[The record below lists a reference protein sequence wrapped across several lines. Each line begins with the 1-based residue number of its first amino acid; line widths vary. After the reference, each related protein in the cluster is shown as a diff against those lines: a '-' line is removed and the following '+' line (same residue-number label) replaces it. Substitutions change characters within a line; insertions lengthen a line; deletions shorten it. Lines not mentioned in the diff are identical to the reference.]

1 MRCAVMI
8 LVLLA
13 TPAAV
18 HAAAAE
24 QQESEANKANP
35 IRKVVTMLQKMVE
48 TVEAE
53 GKKEQKLFDEYMC
66 YCKNGEEM
74 LGKSI
79 ADANVKIPQLGSDI
93 EESEGQ
99 KSQLSEDLK
108 AHSADREAAKTAMAE
123 ATGVRN
129 KEAAAY
135 ATESSEYTANIAAVK
150 KAYAAIE
157 KGTGGAFLQTGS
169 AQVLR
174 DLVNKNQNLFEDD
187 REQVMAFLSQGS
199 DNSAPSDQIV

>member
-1 MRCAVMI
+1 MARMA

-13 TPAAV
+13 FLVVPGTLAA
-18 HAAAAE
+18 
-24 QQESEANKANP
+24 SEGMEAQANP

-53 GKKEQKLFDEYMC
+53 GKKEEKLFEEYMC

-93 EESEGQ
+93 EEAEGQ
-99 KSQLSEDLK
+99 KSQLAEDLK
-108 AHSADREAAKTAMAE
+108 THKADSEAAKAAIAQATAN
-123 ATGVRN
+123 RN

-135 ATESSEYTANIAAVK
+135 AAESDESTANIAALK
-150 KAYAAIE
+150 KALVAIE
-157 KGTGGAFLQTGS
+157 KGVG
-169 AQVLR
+169 
-174 DLVNKNQNLFEDD
+174 
-187 REQVMAFLSQGS
+187 
-199 DNSAPSDQIV
+199 

>member
-93 EESEGQ
+93 EEAGGQ
-99 KSQLSEDLK
+99 KSQLAEDLK
-108 AHSADREAAKTAMAE
+108 AAAADKEAAKTAMAE
-123 ATGVRN
+123 ATANRN
-129 KEAAAY
+129 KEAA
-135 ATESSEYTANIAAVK
+135 
-150 KAYAAIE
+150 
-157 KGTGGAFLQTGS
+157 
-169 AQVLR
+169 
-174 DLVNKNQNLFEDD
+174 
-187 REQVMAFLSQGS
+187 
-199 DNSAPSDQIV
+199 